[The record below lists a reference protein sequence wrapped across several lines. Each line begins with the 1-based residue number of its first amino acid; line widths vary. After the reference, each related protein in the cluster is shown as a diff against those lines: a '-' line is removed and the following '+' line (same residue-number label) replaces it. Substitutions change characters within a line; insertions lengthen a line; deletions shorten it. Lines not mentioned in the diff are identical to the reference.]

1 MDVILTTKC
10 NLKCDGCCYLFNK
23 YKDGE
28 FLDADKIIANMN
40 KIKPSL
46 EKYRTISVIG
56 GETFLYP
63 DLVKICDYIKD
74 LDIDQCAIFTNGTI
88 YPNYIE
94 ELCKTMN
101 NKFHIII
108 GGYGNEIVKKKLC
121 DIFTKYNISHVIRP
135 DDDDWI
141 EHGDFIDH
149 KEPKIKFCDF
159 RYLTLMKDRIYAC
172 GRFAQ
177 AVNLGLID
185 IKNMSQDEYIDI
197 NDKDVLAKID
207 KMMEESYYKFT
218 STCKYCLRGTK
229 KGTNRIQGS

>member
-10 NLKCDGCCYLFNK
+10 NLKCNGCCYLFNK
-23 YKDGE
+23 YKVGE
-28 FLDADKIIANMN
+28 HLDCQKIISNME
-40 KIKPSL
+40 KIKPAL
-46 EKYRTISVIG
+46 EKHEVISIIG

-63 DLVKICDYIKD
+63 DLVQICDYIKD
-74 LDIDQCAIFTNGTI
+74 LNIRQCSIFTNGTI
-88 YPNYIE
+88 YPDYIE
-94 ELCKTMN
+94 DLCKIMN
-101 NKFHIII
+101 DKFHITIS
-108 GGYGNEIVKKKLC
+108 GYGNKEVTKKLC
-121 DIFTKYNISHVIRP
+121 DIFTKYHISHVIRP

-149 KEPKIKFCDF
+149 NEPKIKFCDF

-185 IKNMSQDEYIDI
+185 INDLTEDEYIDI
-197 NDKDVLAKID
+197 DDEQVLEKID

-218 STCKYCLRGTK
+218 KTCKYCLRGSKLGVNKT
-229 KGTNRIQGS
+229 QGS